1 MTEPLPEHGQP
12 DAVMRALASELAS
25 LQSVA
30 TDLEECMSVVVGRKE
45 YEKADATDRQIMQ
58 DFDLLTQSL
67 EGLRE
72 FVHQL
77 ATAAEGRPTIRLAE
91 ALATI
96 KLGDMRNRL
105 ARQDSDGQVVHRTPP
120 TSNQIDLF

>member
-1 MTEPLPEHGQP
+1 MDESLPDHGKP
-12 DAVMRALASELAS
+12 DAVMRALAGELAS

-30 TDLEECMSVVVGRKE
+30 IDLEECLAEVVQRSGYSGE
-45 YEKADATDRQIMQ
+45 DATKRQILQ

-67 EGLRE
+67 DGLKT

-77 ATAAEGRPTIRLAE
+77 ATAAHGRPTIRLAE
-91 ALATI
+91 ALESI

-105 ARQDSDGQVVHRTPP
+105 ARQDIDPAVAGRVSSAATE
-120 TSNQIDLF
+120 IDLF